1 MKGLK
6 KVIDSSELVLHG
18 VAAAPGLVKGTAYL
32 YNKEVIKISDDQ
44 IDDVDSAI
52 ASLYEAVE
60 RSKKELNKI
69 FSIAREKMGEKRAEI
84 FEAQLMILD
93 DPILLSNIEYRIKDE
108 KKLPEFLVY
117 DEITKYQ
124 DLMILAHDPYMKE
137 RALDI
142 EDIKNRIIRNLQK
155 KRWASKFTND
165 VIVVSGNLTPADT
178 ILFTKNDVLGYV
190 TDHGGLTSHA
200 AIVARSLNLP
210 AVLGTHNATM
220 KIKEGDFIVID
231 GFHGLVFVNPKESE
245 LKYFDEKIAHLKEIN
260 EQQKELITMPSETKD
275 GRLINL
281 RANVD
286 VTGEI
291 EMVISNGAAGIGLY
305 RSEQIIEEI
314 GSFPDEEEQTKIYK
328 KLAERIY
335 PDSVTIRAFDIGG
348 DKVKPLHIEES
359 NPFLGLRGI
368 RFLLENENIFRAQT
382 RAVLKASR
390 SKNVQYMIPMISTV
404 EEVVRFKKI
413 ISECRHE
420 LHQQHIP
427 FDEQM
432 KVGIMVEVP
441 SAAVM
446 AAELS
451 RLVDF
456 FSIGTNDLIQY
467 LIAVDRGND
476 LVSPLYQEFN
486 PSVIRTISFIIKEA
500 EKSGIEVSIC
510 GEMAADTLAVPIL
523 IGLGMKT
530 LSISP
535 SALLYIKRVVREIS
549 FEGAKNLAEDCLQLT
564 SQTEVLHKVE
574 HFFKTQNIQR
584 TRNIL

>member
-6 KVIDSSELVLHG
+6 KIIDASELVLHG
-18 VAAAPGLVKGTAYL
+18 VAAAPGIVKGTAYL
-32 YNKEVIKISDDQ
+32 YNKEVIKISDDE
-44 IDDVDSAI
+44 ISDVRAAI
-52 ASLYEAVE
+52 ASLHEAVE

-69 FSIAREKMGEKRAEI
+69 FSIAREKMGVKRAEI
-84 FEAQLMILD
+84 FEAQMMILD
-93 DPILLSNIEYRIKDE
+93 DQVLLSNIESRIKKE

-155 KRWASKFTND
+155 KRWESKFTND
-165 VIVVSGNLTPADT
+165 VIVISSNLTPADT
-178 ILFTKNDVLGYV
+178 ILFTKNNVLGYV

-210 AVLGTHNATM
+210 AVLGAHDATM
-220 KIKEGDFIVID
+220 KIREGDLVVVD
-231 GFHGLVFVNPKESE
+231 GFNGLVFVNPKESE

-260 EQQKELITMPSETKD
+260 EKQKELINKPSETKD
-275 GRLINL
+275 GRKITL

-291 EMVISNGAAGIGLY
+291 DMVISNGANGIGLY
-305 RSEQIIEEI
+305 RSEQIIEEL
-314 GSFPDEEEQTKIYK
+314 GSFPDEDEQSKIYK

-335 PDSVTIRAFDIGG
+335 PDTVTIRAFDIGG

-368 RFLLENENIFRAQT
+368 RFLLENENIFRSQT
-382 RAVLKASR
+382 RAVLKS
-390 SKNVQYMIPMISTV
+390 SKTKNVQYMIPMISTV
-404 EEVVRFKKI
+404 EEVVRYKKI
-413 ISECRHE
+413 IGECQEE
-420 LHQQHIP
+420 LRKKNIP

-432 KVGIMVEVP
+432 KIGIMVEVP

-446 AAELS
+446 ADELS

-476 LVSPLYQEFN
+476 LVSSLYQEFN
-486 PSVIRTISFIIKEA
+486 PSVIRTISFIISEA
-500 EKSGIEVSIC
+500 EKSGIDISIC

-523 IGLGMKT
+523 VGLGLRT
-530 LSISP
+530 LSVSP
-535 SALLYIKRVVREIS
+535 SAILYIKRVIRDFS
-549 FEGAKNLAEDCLQLT
+549 FVDAKKLAEECLKLS
-564 SQTEVLHKVE
+564 SQTEVVQKVE
-574 HFFKTQNIQR
+574 HFFKSHNIQR